1 MRPIDPAV
9 LPISPAFAHAAALV
23 TAIDLAQRAGDLLLN
38 IYQAGP
44 RRVERKST
52 GVDLLTEADLA
63 SQELIVAGLRA
74 AFPDHGLMAEE
85 KGADRTAAGGALWL
99 VDPLDGT
106 TNFAHRF
113 PVFAVSIALWVDG
126 EPQVGVV
133 QDVVRGRSYW
143 AAAGQG
149 AWMDR
154 ERRLQVSQ
162 TAELGQ
168 SLLATGFPYTR
179 ATNPDNN
186 LAEFCHLMPRTRG
199 VRRAGSAALDMAW
212 LADGRLDGYW
222 EAGLSPWDWA
232 AGLLLVREA
241 GGVISDYQGQPWE
254 MGKKQFVASNGPLHP
269 ALLDAIQTARQML
282 GSTPSSMV
290 E

>member
-1 MRPIDPAV
+1 MKRIDPAA
-9 LPISPAFAHAAALV
+9 LPIRHDFPYADALTV
-23 TAIDLAQRAGDLLLN
+23 AIDLAQRAGELLLG
-38 IYQAGP
+38 IHQAGP
-44 RRVERKST
+44 RRVQSKST

-85 KGADRTAAGGALWL
+85 TGADRAAGGELWL

-113 PVFAVSIALWVDG
+113 PVFSVSIALWVDG

-133 QDVVRGRSYW
+133 QDVVRKRSYW

-149 AWMDR
+149 AWINL

-168 SLLATGFPYTR
+168 SLLATGFPYSR

-222 EAGLSPWDWA
+222 EAGLAPWDWA
-232 AGLLLVREA
+232 AGLLLVSEA
-241 GGVISDYQGQPWE
+241 GGVISDYQGRPWQ
-254 MGKKQFVASNGPLHP
+254 MDKGQFVASNGRLHP
-269 ALLDAIQTARQML
+269 ALLDAIQTARRML
-282 GSTPSSMV
+282 G
-290 E
+290 

>member
-1 MRPIDPAV
+1 MKRIENDD
-9 LPISPAFAHAAALV
+9 LPISRAFPYRDALIK
-23 TAIDLAQRAGDLLLN
+23 ALDLAQRASALLLD
-38 IYQAGP
+38 IHHRGP
-44 RRVERKST
+44 RRVESKST

-63 SQELIVAGLRA
+63 SQDMIVTGLRA

-85 KGADRTAAGGALWL
+85 SGDDRASANGAIWL

-113 PVFAVSIALWVDG
+113 PVFAVSVALWVDG
-126 EPQVGVV
+126 EPQVAVV
-133 QDVVRGRSYW
+133 QDVVRERSYW

-149 AWMDR
+149 AWMDL

-162 TAELGQ
+162 TTELGQ
-168 SLLATGFPYTR
+168 SLLATGFPYSR

-186 LAEFCHLMPRTRG
+186 LAEFNYLMPRTRG
-199 VRRAGSAALDMAW
+199 VRRAGSAAIDMAW

-241 GGVISDYQGQPWE
+241 GGMVSDYWGQPWQ
-254 MGKKQFVASNGPLHP
+254 MGKKQFAASNGPLHP
-269 ALLDAIQTARQML
+269 ALLEAIQAARRAM
-282 GSTPSSMV
+282 GST
-290 E
+290 

>member
-1 MRPIDPAV
+1 MKRIDPAD
-9 LPISPAFAHAAALV
+9 LPLSPAFAHRHALV
-23 TAIDLAQRAGDLLLN
+23 TAIDLAQRAGALLLD
-38 IYQAGP
+38 IHHRGP
-44 RRVERKST
+44 RRIERKST

-74 AFPDHGLMAEE
+74 TFPDHGLLAEE
-85 KGADRTAAGGALWL
+85 KGADRTTTSGALWL
-99 VDPLDGT
+99 IDPLDGT

-133 QDVVRGRSYW
+133 QDVVRERSYW
-143 AAAGQG
+143 AAAEQG
-149 AWMDR
+149 AWMDL
-154 ERRLQVSQ
+154 ERRLQVSR

-168 SLLATGFPYTR
+168 SLLATGFPYSR
-179 ATNPDNN
+179 ATNLDNN
-186 LAEFCHLMPRTRG
+186 LAEFNYLMPATRG
-199 VRRAGSAALDMAW
+199 VRRAGSAAIDMAW
-212 LADGRLDGYW
+212 VADGRLDGYW

-241 GGVISDYQGQPWE
+241 GGMISDYEGHSWA
-254 MGKKQFVASNGPLHP
+254 MDKKQFVASNGWLHTT
-269 ALLDAIQTARQML
+269 LLAAIQTARRTL
-282 GSTPSSMV
+282 GRMPAAMV

>member
-1 MRPIDPAV
+1 MKPIDPAV

-23 TAIDLAQRAGDLLLN
+23 TAIDLAQRAGDLLLS
-38 IYQAGP
+38 IHQRGP

-85 KGADRTAAGGALWL
+85 RGDDRAATSGALWL

-133 QDVVRGRSYW
+133 RDVVRGRSYW

-149 AWMDR
+149 AWMDL

-168 SLLATGFPYTR
+168 SLLATGFPYSR

-241 GGVISDYQGQPWE
+241 GGLISDYQGQPWQ

-269 ALLDAIQTARQML
+269 ALLDAIQTARQLL

>member
-1 MRPIDPAV
+1 MKRVDPA
-9 LPISPAFAHAAALV
+9 LAISPSFPHTDALIV
-23 TAIDLAQRAGDLLLN
+23 AIDLARRAGKLLLD
-38 IYQAGP
+38 IHQRGP
-44 RRVERKST
+44 RRVESKST

-63 SQELIVAGLRA
+63 SQELIVAGLTA
-74 AFPDHGLMAEE
+74 AFPHHGLLAEE
-85 KGADRTAAGGALWL
+85 SGDNRAGVSEALWL

-113 PVFAVSIALWVDG
+113 PVFSVSIALWVGG
-126 EPQVGVV
+126 EPQVAVV
-133 QDVVRGRSYW
+133 QDVVRRRSYW

-168 SLLATGFPYTR
+168 SLLATGFPYSR
-179 ATNPDNN
+179 AANPDNN

-222 EAGLSPWDWA
+222 EAGLAPWDWG
-232 AGLLLVREA
+232 AGLLLVQEA
-241 GGVISDYQGQPWE
+241 GGMVSDYGGQPWQ
-254 MGKKQFVASNGPLHP
+254 MGKKQFVASNGLLHP
-269 ALLDAIQTARQML
+269 ALVDALQTARRSL
-282 GSTPSSMV
+282 
-290 E
+290 